1 MFLQCHT
8 KVQETSTSYLS
19 SCCSP
24 ASSFFLYLLPHTRN
38 SHAVT
43 QQSLLRYS
51 HQIEVGSLLFRDPK
65 TTTISTTM
73 MECSDPDDITVQSL
87 QQTHPFPSTTSF
99 KDRRANRT
107 EKYFTKIPQSKAGE
121 TRACFSLNDNSEHE
135 IVLCSS
141 NLYSLHN
148 YSPEMKENSMKHRG
162 EQIAASLDG
171 YRCCGCSPEW
181 WDEVEDTL
189 KCTLMSIKHLLNGA
203 FK

>member
-1 MFLQCHT
+1 M
-8 KVQETSTSYLS
+8 
-19 SCCSP
+19 
-24 ASSFFLYLLPHTRN
+24 LYESTRN
-38 SHAVT
+38 FHVVSQQSLLTRLIIFSLLLVSHTQNCHAVT
-43 QQSLLRYS
+43 QQSLLRFS

-73 MECSDPDDITVQSL
+73 MECSDTDDNTVQSL

-107 EKYFTKIPQSKAGE
+107 EKYATKIPQSKEGE

-135 IVLCSS
+135 IVLRSS

-148 YSPEMKENSMKHRG
+148 YSPEMKEDSMKHRG
-162 EQIAASLDG
+162 EQTAASLDG
-171 YRCCGCSPEW
+171 YHCCGCSPER

-189 KCTLMSIKHLLNGA
+189 KCTLMSIEQLLNGA

>member
-73 MECSDPDDITVQSL
+73 MECSDADDITVQSL
-87 QQTHPFPSTTSF
+87 QQTHSFPSTTSF

-107 EKYFTKIPQSKAGE
+107 EIYFTKIPQSKAGE

-135 IVLCSS
+135 IVLSSS

-148 YSPEMKENSMKHRG
+148 YSPKMKEERKHRG
-162 EQIAASLDG
+162 EQATSLIDG
-171 YRCCGCSPEW
+171 YHCCGCCPDW
-181 WDEVEDTL
+181 WEEVEGTL
-189 KCTLMSIKHLLNGA
+189 KYALMSIKQILNA
-203 FK
+203 ASK